1 MKTSLK
7 INLAALSAAMKLT
20 LAQPAVAAPSEQQ
33 CQDLRA
39 RCAAGDDNACKV
51 ADRLCWRYP
60 VLDAKPQQHQPLI
73 FRR

>member
-7 INLAALSAAMKLT
+7 ITLTTLSAVLTLT

-39 RCAAGDDNACKV
+39 RCAAGDENACKV